1 MCVRAKYTIFLN
13 KFFVLFF
20 MCANHTVI
28 LACVSVCACVR
39 VCMCVCLYACVY
51 ACVRVCAREPVCVCV
66 SICVR
71 VCAEQTK
78 MLTGH
83 TARPDFLSKL
93 TWVAMN
99 HDRNVRH
106 IDTVR
111 AFHFGNN
118 FLVELDIV
126 LPEDMSLRVA
136 HDIGES
142 LQQKLENIPEVERAF
157 VHLDYEYS
165 HNPNSEHKVV

>member
-1 MCVRAKYTIFLN
+1 
-13 KFFVLFF
+13 
-20 MCANHTVI
+20 
-28 LACVSVCACVR
+28 
-39 VCMCVCLYACVY
+39 
-51 ACVRVCAREPVCVCV
+51 
-66 SICVR
+66 
-71 VCAEQTK
+71 
-78 MLTGH
+78 
-83 TARPDFLSKL
+83 
-93 TWVAMN
+93 MN
-99 HDRNVRH
+99 HDRHIRH

-118 FLVELDIV
+118 FLVEMDIV

-142 LQQKLENIPEVERAF
+142 LQQRLENLPEVERAF